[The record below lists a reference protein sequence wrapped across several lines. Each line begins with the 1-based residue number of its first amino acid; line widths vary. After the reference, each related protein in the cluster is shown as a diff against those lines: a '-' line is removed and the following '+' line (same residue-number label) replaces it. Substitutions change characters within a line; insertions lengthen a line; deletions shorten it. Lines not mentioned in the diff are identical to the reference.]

1 MGKNR
6 ERATRMIWGQNG
18 EREREKGNVDGQKG
32 GGLFANVDV
41 PSRGRIRR
49 GQCHGG
55 QKGSKGGVWTCGAQL
70 NKFRGT
76 EVQFTSSWT

>member
-6 ERATRMIWGQNG
+6 ERATGMIWGQNE
-18 EREREKGNVDGQKG
+18 ERERERERGNVDGQNS

-41 PSRGRIRR
+41 PSRGRIRH

-55 QKGSKGGVWTCGAQL
+55 QKGSRGGMDLRRT
-70 NKFRGT
+70 T
-76 EVQFTSSWT
+76 

>member
-6 ERATRMIWGQNG
+6 ERATGMIWGQNE
-18 EREREKGNVDGQKG
+18 ERERERGNVDGQNS

-41 PSRGRIRR
+41 PSRGRIRH

-55 QKGSKGGVWTCGAQL
+55 QKGSRGGMDLRRT
-70 NKFRGT
+70 T
-76 EVQFTSSWT
+76 

>member
-1 MGKNR
+1 MD
-6 ERATRMIWGQNG
+6 GQNS
-18 EREREKGNVDGQKG
+18 

-55 QKGSKGGVWTCGAQL
+55 QKGSKGGYGPAAHNL
-70 NKFRGT
+70 
-76 EVQFTSSWT
+76 TSLAG